1 MICLWRYK
9 NDLRREQAK
18 MIAKLKDVPM
28 EFGEFG
34 EMPMYLKVPVAY
46 RNKTVLDDL
55 TLELQA
61 EEDAALKE
69 AEKKQEV
76 DSANDTASTSLLLM
90 PIMAKPPADP
100 LEVGSTIDGLSPRR
114 LDDVEVDDEEN
125 DAA

>member
-34 EMPMYLKVPVAY
+34 EMPMYLNVPVAY
-46 RNKTVLDDL
+46 RVRDSILK
-55 TLELQA
+55 LQD

-76 DSANDTASTSLLLM
+76 DLANVTSSTSLPLI
-90 PIMAKPPADP
+90 PVMAKSSADP
-100 LEVGSTIDGLSPRR
+100 LEIGSTIDGLSPRR
-114 LDDVEVDDEEN
+114 LGDVEVDDCN
-125 DAA
+125 NAQ